1 MCRSIKKPNNI
12 FFHVSNPIN
21 RNSILKRG
29 LLPSLGE
36 SQYLQHKISRKRIFL
51 CKNNDYDSTWDD
63 DRYAILLPPHLI
75 KLLRQDKEVY
85 GKKSFYIDN
94 KRIDKKY
101 IKLIY
106 KGTGEDTF

>member
-21 RNSILKRG
+21 RKSILKRG

-75 KLLRQDKEVY
+75 KLLRQDKEVC
-85 GKKSFYIDN
+85 GNGSFYIDN

>member
-1 MCRSIKKPNNI
+1 MFNIKKTNNL

-36 SQYLQHKISRKRIFL
+36 SQYHQHKISRKRIFL

-63 DRYAILLPPHLI
+63 DRYAILLAPHLI

-85 GKKSFYIDN
+85 GKRSFYIDN